1 MNNVLYTA
9 ENQACSTNKQETNFF
24 IEVKRR
30 PSITEWT
37 DTIQA
42 TEVMIILEGNMHISF
57 DFTLH
62 KELHAGNM
70 MLFAPGTRFK
80 AETKKGV
87 SILVL
92 RIRENFRLCSHFSL
106 NQLKEV
112 AVSAEE
118 KPASLCVK
126 QVLQTYIQ
134 GLTANL
140 KGSLLCTEYM
150 KLKTEEFFLLLRAY
164 YTKEE
169 LAAFFYPILHES
181 SSFTEFILQ
190 NYRKVKKVNEFAQ
203 LYACSLSNFDT
214 KFKKAFGVS
223 AYKWMKKKRVELI
236 YHEINTTQ
244 KAFRQIAE
252 EQGFLSLPQF
262 SDFCKKNLGDSPG
275 RIRKR
280 VSTFHKK
287 DTNS

>member
-1 MNNVLYTA
+1 MNNTLKKA
-9 ENQACSTNKQETNFF
+9 EERICLNEKQESGFF
-24 IEVKRR
+24 LEVKRL
-30 PSITEWT
+30 PSATEWT
-37 DTIQA
+37 DTVQG
-42 TEVMIILEGNMHISF
+42 TEVMIILDGSISISF
-57 DFTLH
+57 DFTLN
-62 KELHAGNM
+62 KELHADDM
-70 MLFAPGTRFK
+70 ILLAPGTHIK
-80 AETKKGV
+80 AESPNGG

-92 RIRENFRLCSHFSL
+92 QIRENFRLCSCFSL
-106 NQLKEV
+106 NQLK
-112 AVSAEE
+112 AVTVEDE
-118 KPASLCVK
+118 GKPALLTVK
-126 QVLQTYIQ
+126 PVLQTYIQ
-134 GLTANL
+134 GLL
-140 KGSLLCTEYM
+140 PHLQGSLLCGEYM
-150 KLKTEEFFLLLRAY
+150 KLKAEEFLLLLRAY

-223 AYKWMKKKRVELI
+223 AYKWMKAKKVELI
-236 YHEINTTQ
+236 YHEINTTN

-280 VSTFHKK
+280 ISGCNKK
-287 DTNS
+287 ETNS